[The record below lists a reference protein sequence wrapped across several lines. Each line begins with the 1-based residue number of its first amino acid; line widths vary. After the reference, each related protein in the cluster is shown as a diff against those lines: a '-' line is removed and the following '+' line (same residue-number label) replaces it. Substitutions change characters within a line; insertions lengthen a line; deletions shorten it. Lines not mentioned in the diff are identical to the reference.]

1 MKACLLSSKQAF
13 CFYTLHKM
21 ISNKGLFIY
30 FANKRIKMKIMLGK
44 SVFDLLY
51 ARTFPGSSVVEQ
63 LTVNQLVAG
72 SNPARGATF
81 TLKINV
87 IQFELLF
94 SVFKFTLTQN
104 LHKNTQCVWSVF
116 DVRKAFDSWW

>member
-1 MKACLLSSKQAF
+1 
-13 CFYTLHKM
+13 M
-21 ISNKGLFIY
+21 IRDKGLFIY
-30 FANKRIKMKIMLGK
+30 FANKRIKMKIVLGK

-81 TLKINV
+81 SYKLEFNCRITLAS
-87 IQFELLF
+87 FLL
-94 SVFKFTLTQN
+94 KFAKTSL
-104 LHKNTQCVWSVF
+104 
-116 DVRKAFDSWW
+116 